1 MSVCKDILI
10 ALLCGAAVCA
20 PAVANDNCDN
30 EIYRRY
36 NPDKCIN
43 DTMHSGFSLGATAT
57 VAAGGAALIGG
68 AIALLGLSSGDT
80 GSNTSASVSTAT
92 QIHTTLPTYNT
103 VGDDIDRVHL
113 SAVMGATE
121 YVRNQNQYN
130 EIRLAYSLARGFTG
144 AGSTIAVLD
153 SGRNTYHGGNVAYL
167 AGGQIAPNA
176 TVKSYQVSDQYDN
189 FKSFNEIGDI
199 INDATNNGANI
210 YNASWSA
217 DIFANQVHNKK
228 QAEYLTSSNF
238 INSLTYAAQQND
250 AIFVWAAGNDANSQ
264 SNFLSALPLYIS
276 ELDGHFVNVVA
287 WDSTTGTLAS
297 FSNACGITKNFCIT
311 APGTGL
317 DSPLASAAQQTL
329 EGTSFAAPIVSAA
342 IAVIREAFPYMQSSE
357 ITTLLFATARDLGE
371 VGVDEVYGHGMLDLE
386 RATRPV
392 GAALV
397 PLSDD
402 MSVALNTAR
411 VSSAIAHQV
420 KSKNIRFAFV
430 DSFGRAFDTNLNDNI
445 SIQNRGIGFER
456 LRQDN
461 ENRMQFGNIEMGFK
475 SSDMFASS
483 GFLQTDSK
491 HIINFV
497 GFNNSAAFGNIE
509 LFYNAT
515 LGFSNPDAAPD
526 SMITGFSTIYTA
538 TASIGAK
545 YNDFVFQIAAPDTI
559 IGGNMY
565 LRTPTGRRID
575 GQYTFA
581 DHTIDLATRPSV
593 EYSVSYKNMTAA
605 FVDNPYGTDEF
616 YMMAK
621 TKLYF

>member
-1 MSVCKDILI
+1 MSVCKNILI
-10 ALLCGAAVCA
+10 AFLCGATICA
-20 PAVANDNCDN
+20 PALANNCDN
-30 EIYRRY
+30 ELYRRY
-36 NPDKCIN
+36 NPDKCIS
-43 DTMHSGFSLGATAT
+43 DTKNNGFSLATTAT
-57 VAAGGAALIGG
+57 VASGAAALIGG
-68 AIALLGLSSGDT
+68 TIALLGLSSGGDN
-80 GSNTSASVSTAT
+80 SDASTSAPAAT
-92 QIHTTLPTYNT
+92 QVHTTLPTYNH
-103 VGDDIDRVHL
+103 VGGDIDHIHL
-113 SAVMGATE
+113 SSVMGNTE
-121 YVRNQNQYN
+121 YIRNQNQYN

-167 AGGQIAPNA
+167 ARGQVAPNA
-176 TVKSYQVSDQYDN
+176 NVVSYQVSDQYDN
-189 FKSFNEIGDI
+189 FKSFGEISDV
-199 INDATNNGANI
+199 INSATTNGTNI

-217 DIFANQVHNKK
+217 DIFANQIRNRA
-228 QAEYLTSSNF
+228 QIERLTGTNF
-238 INSLTYAAQQND
+238 INSLTNAANQND

-264 SNFLSALPLYIS
+264 SSFLSAMPLFVP
-276 ELDGHFVNVVA
+276 ELNGHFVNVVA
-287 WDSTTGTLAS
+287 WDSATGGLAD
-297 FSNACGITKNFCIT
+297 FSNECGITKNFCIT

-317 DSPLASAAQQTL
+317 DSPMASAAQQPL
-329 EGTSFAAPIVSAA
+329 DGTSFAAPIVSAA
-342 IAVIREAFPYMQSSE
+342 IAVIREAFPYMQSTE
-357 ITTLLFATARDLGE
+357 ITALLFATARDLGD
-371 VGVDEVYGHGMLDLE
+371 VGIDTVYGHGMLDLE

-392 GAALV
+392 GATLV

-402 MSVALNTAR
+402 MTIALNTAR
-411 VSSAIAHQV
+411 VSSTIAHQI

-445 SIQNRGIGFER
+445 RVQNRGIGFER

-461 ENRMQFGNIEMGFK
+461 TNRMQFGNIEMGFK
-475 SSDMFASS
+475 SSDMFASN

-491 HIINFV
+491 HIINFIGV
-497 GFNNSAAFGNIE
+497 HDSTTIGNTE
-509 LFYNAT
+509 LFYGAT
-515 LGFSNPDAAPD
+515 MGFSNPDAAPD
-526 SMITGFSTIYTA
+526 SMITGFSTIYTT

-545 YNDFVFQIAAPDTI
+545 YNDFTFKIATPDTI

-581 DHTIDLATRPSV
+581 EHTVNLATRPSV

-616 YMMAK
+616 YIMTK